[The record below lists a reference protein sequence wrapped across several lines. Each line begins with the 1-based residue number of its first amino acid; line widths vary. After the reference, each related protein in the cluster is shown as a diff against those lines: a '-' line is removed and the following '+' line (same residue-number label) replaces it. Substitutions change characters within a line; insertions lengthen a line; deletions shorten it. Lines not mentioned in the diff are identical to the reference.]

1 MHVSVFLYNFTPQC
15 DLICGL
21 IAGSSC
27 PLDYYS
33 LLPVALVH
41 GATDDTG
48 SHPMIYIYISKKKNL
63 LLTFVDV
70 NLQRS

>member
-1 MHVSVFLYNFTPQC
+1 MHFPVFLYNFTR

-21 IAGSSC
+21 TAGSSC

-33 LLPVALVH
+33 LLLVALVH

-48 SHPMIYIYISKKKNL
+48 SHPMIYIYLKKKNL